1 MWIAFVVA
9 VLATAGNHIGK
20 VFQKKGTNDLPQFA
34 LDWSVFKAYL
44 GNRVWLGGFLGDFG
58 GAVCTAVALA
68 LAPVST
74 VQPIISAG
82 VVFLVVFSYF
92 YLGEEVV
99 FREWIGVGLSV
110 VGAVGIGLTMA
121 APGKDKLDPQA
132 ALVVVSLIVVLMVV
146 CESLFRRGK
155 WVEFATGLQAGLGFA
170 LSAASMRTGMLLSQQ
185 HSQPL
190 WAVAGILGSI
200 GLSSTGFFLQTRG
213 LKNGRA
219 VAIGT
224 FTNVFVLV
232 TAVILGLV
240 VLNEAMPQDP
250 KLWWTRVSSCGVIL
264 LGTALMAKE

>member
-20 VFQKKGTNDLPQFA
+20 VFQKRGTDDLPQFA
-34 LDWSVFKAYL
+34 LKWSVFKQYL
-44 GNRVWLGGFLGDFG
+44 GNKIWLGGFLGDFA
-58 GAVCTAVALA
+58 GAIFTAIALA

-92 YLGEEVV
+92 YLGEEVIA
-99 FREWIGVGLSV
+99 REWIGVGMSV
-110 VGAVGIGLTMA
+110 VGAIGIGLTMA
-121 APGKDKLDPQA
+121 ASSKDKFNFQA
-132 ALVVVSLIVVLMVV
+132 AIIVVGIIVVLMVI
-146 CESLFRRGK
+146 CEVLFRKGK
-155 WVEFATGLQAGLGFA
+155 WVEFSTGLQAGLGFA
-170 LSAASMRTGMLLSQQ
+170 LSATSMRTGMLLSQQ

-190 WAVAGILGSI
+190 WAVVGIVGSI

-213 LKNGRA
+213 LKGGRA

-232 TAVILGLV
+232 TAVLLGLF
-240 VLNEAMPQDP
+240 VLNESMPTDP
-250 KLWWTRVSSCGVIL
+250 TQWWIRISSFGVIL